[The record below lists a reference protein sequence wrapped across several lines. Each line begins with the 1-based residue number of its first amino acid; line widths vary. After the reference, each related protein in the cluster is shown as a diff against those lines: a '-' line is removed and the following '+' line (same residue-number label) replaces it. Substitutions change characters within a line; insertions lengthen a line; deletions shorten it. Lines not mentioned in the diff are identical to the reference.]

1 MSLLQSAKNYFAPE
15 KEKEWYEEI
24 EENVCSLCPAL
35 SWQQRIYG
43 CVICVIIGF
52 CLSMGSVF
60 RLMEL
65 LRGNPVPFA
74 VMYTVCAFILNLIT
88 LILSVTGWKYRVH
101 VCNLLPIWPILTSE
115 ADVRVHSL
123 HYYLGVLLLHGPHT
137 LLGLLSPVHTHAAAA
152 PGVQHSVPVHGSDMV
167 MLCIVLLCIC
177 NVAYICIFVRYTISF
192 IPFARDFVMKFFREC
207 CCDCNCCGGEGT
219 QRMGIGGSSSESWF

>member
-43 CVICVIIGF
+43 CAICVIIGF

-74 VMYTVCAFILNLIT
+74 VIYTVSKMFCFRLNIAILNI
-88 LILSVTGWKYRVH
+88 SR
-101 VCNLLPIWPILTSE
+101 
-115 ADVRVHSL
+115 
-123 HYYLGVLLLHGPHT
+123 
-137 LLGLLSPVHTHAAAA
+137 
-152 PGVQHSVPVHGSDMV
+152 
-167 MLCIVLLCIC
+167 IV
-177 NVAYICIFVRYTISF
+177 
-192 IPFARDFVMKFFREC
+192 
-207 CCDCNCCGGEGT
+207 G
-219 QRMGIGGSSSESWF
+219 